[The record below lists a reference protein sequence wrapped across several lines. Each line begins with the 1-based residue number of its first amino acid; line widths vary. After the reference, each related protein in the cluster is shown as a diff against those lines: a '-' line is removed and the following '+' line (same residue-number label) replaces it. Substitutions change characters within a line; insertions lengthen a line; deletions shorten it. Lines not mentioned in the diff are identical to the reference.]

1 MDLKSLISKIQI
13 LCTEQNSNVDKM
25 LKECDLNS
33 SVVDNMKKGS
43 MPSIDK
49 VYAISNCL
57 DCSID
62 YLLGR
67 TDNSQSHKSA
77 ITTGDISVSHNSVV
91 GDGHVGVSIHNGT
104 DTSEQAAFLLNIFNN
119 LNLIDKSKL
128 LIYADE
134 LNKNK

>member
-1 MDLKSLISKIQI
+1 MCTIPKLFELLDSKNIKAFQLSKDTGISSGNISDWKSGRSSPNVEALIKIA
-13 LCTEQNSNVDKM
+13 DFF
-25 LKECDLNS
+25 
-33 SVVDNMKKGS
+33 
-43 MPSIDK
+43 
-49 VYAISNCL
+49 
-57 DCSID
+57 DCSAD
-62 YLLGR
+62 YLLNR
-67 TDNSQSHKSA
+67 TNNPQSHKCA
-77 ITTGDISVSHNSVV
+77 VTTGDISVSHNSVV